1 MLEHTIMRSIVRVA
15 HSARRRPKDESREER
30 GKCRGFGHVLDLL
43 TEQDGITQQKIA
55 ERLDIRPQSASE
67 AICNMEAQGLLT
79 RQINEQDRRS
89 CRIYITPAG
98 RIRQAELLNMRI
110 ENAKRV
116 LSPLTEE
123 EKNTLLQLLEKV
135 TAAMQDKEGM

>member
-1 MLEHTIMRSIVRVA
+1 MLEHIIMRSLIRVA
-15 HSARRRPKDESREER
+15 HSARRRPKEEPGEHR
-30 GKCRGFGHVLDLL
+30 KKHRGFGHILDLL
-43 TEQDGITQQKIA
+43 TQEDGLTQQQIA

-67 AICNMEAQGLLT
+67 AICSMESQGLLIRKT
-79 RQINEQDRRS
+79 NEQDRRS
-89 CRIYITPAG
+89 SLIYITPAG
-98 RIRQAELLNMRI
+98 RVRQAELLQMRI

-135 TAAMQDKEGM
+135 SADMQDKEEM